1 VAYKGVGCTLRNA
14 KAGQYEGTRNLY
26 MVTRGSAT
34 GAVAKWLRWIT
45 RSSAARA
52 IVTTEWVPA

>member
-1 VAYKGVGCTLRNA
+1 
-14 KAGQYEGTRNLY
+14 